1 MLAHQAVISPKY
13 WFEGSDMTTQTYWAF
28 VRTGLGSFIRVTIQ
42 AENFFQA
49 QTILKNTYG
58 TNLQSGPA
66 LVVD

>member
-1 MLAHQAVISPKY
+1 
-13 WFEGSDMTTQTYWAF
+13 MTTQTYWAF
-28 VRTGLGSFIRVTIQ
+28 VRTGVGSFIRVTIQ

-58 TNLQSGPA
+58 KNLQSGPA